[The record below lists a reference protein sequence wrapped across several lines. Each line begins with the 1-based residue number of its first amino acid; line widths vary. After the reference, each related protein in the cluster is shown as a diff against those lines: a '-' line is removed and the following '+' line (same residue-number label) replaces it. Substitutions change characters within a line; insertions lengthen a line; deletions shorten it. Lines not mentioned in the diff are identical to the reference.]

1 MTDTSIDRIKDL
13 LNVWAHYYKP
23 LPDRGFPRT
32 CSFVVERVQ
41 TSRSTETMVDTVPED
56 IKRLNDIIEEVLR
69 PDLKRIL
76 SLEYIDR
83 KPQKVKADLLKVSR
97 TYFCDRL
104 SDIYKTLS
112 WKMYGQ

>member
-56 IKRLNDIIEEVLR
+56 VKRLNDYIESLA
-69 PDLKRIL
+69 PQFKRIR
-76 SLEYIDR
+76 SLEYFDKR
-83 KPQKVKADLLKVSR
+83 PTKTKAELIKIPRQVFALRVR
-97 TYFCDRL
+97 W
-104 SDIYKTLS
+104 IYEQLTWS
-112 WKMYGQ
+112 MWGEA